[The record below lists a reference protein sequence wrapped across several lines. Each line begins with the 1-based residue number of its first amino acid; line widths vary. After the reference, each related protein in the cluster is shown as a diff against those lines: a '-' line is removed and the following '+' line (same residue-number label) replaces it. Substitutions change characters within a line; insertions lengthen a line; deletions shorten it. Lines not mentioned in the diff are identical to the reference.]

1 MFLYQNPL
9 TKKSYLVKL
18 PPLIQN
24 ENKDQVIYIIFP
36 LDWKTFNGKIGI
48 AFKPL
53 RFLLSGHL

>member
-18 PPLIQN
+18 TPLIQN

-36 LDWKTFNGKIGI
+36 LDWKIGI

-53 RFLLSGHL
+53 KFLLFGHL